1 MSNKH
6 TETTGV
12 IHVKNIQQTYEVG
25 DEALPILRQVD
36 FSIQP
41 GSFTLIFGSS
51 GSGKSTLLNVL
62 AGLQPPS
69 TGSVVIEG
77 QDIYNLSPDELA
89 HFRANKIGFMHQTNH
104 WIKSLNVIENVSVP
118 LYFLGYSKAKAEKLA
133 QKSLDRVNMGSYA
146 KKSPLLLSGG
156 EQQRIGMARALANDP
171 LFIIADEPTG
181 NLDTENGD
189 TIMNLLLECQT
200 ELRRTV
206 ILVTHNLEYIALADH
221 LLRIHDGKVEDIPSN
236 DTKEVTNVLL
246 KSIEDRVQH
255 LRETKKHATK
265 NHS

>member
-1 MSNKH
+1 MNSKH
-6 TETTGV
+6 TEKPGV

-25 DEALPILRQVD
+25 DESLPILRKVD

-69 TGSVVIEG
+69 TGSVIIED
-77 QDIYNLSPDELA
+77 QDIYSLSPDELA

-104 WIKSLNVIENVSVP
+104 WIKSLNVIENVSLP
-118 LYFLGYSKAKAEKLA
+118 LYFLGYSKVEAEKLA
-133 QKSLDRVNMGSYA
+133 LKSLDRVNMGSYA
-146 KKSPLLLSGG
+146 KKSPLILSGG

-181 NLDTENGD
+181 NLDTDNGD

-200 ELRRTV
+200 ELQRTI

-221 LLRIHDGKVEDIPSN
+221 LLRIHDGKVEDIPSS

-246 KSIEDRVQH
+246 KGIEDRVQH
-255 LRETKKHATK
+255 LREARKHATK